1 MVEEGA
7 ALAALGTAIGVLLSL
22 GVMRFAASLLYVI
35 SPADPL
41 TFVAVPVV
49 LMAVSLLACVPPAR
63 SAARVD
69 PVDVL
74 RSE

>member
-1 MVEEGA
+1 
-7 ALAALGTAIGVLLSL
+7 
-22 GVMRFAASLLYVI
+22 
-35 SPADPL
+35 L
-41 TFVAVPVV
+41 TFVVVPSFLVAVALV
-49 LMAVSLLACVPPAR
+49 ACALPAR